1 MRCKGFKMDVMS
13 GLELNRFSV
22 GPAFLKILSYCFVV
36 IVLGQVELWI
46 GVGAC
51 SGKDKFGL
59 KY

>member
-1 MRCKGFKMDVMS
+1 MDVMS
-13 GLELNRFSV
+13 GLELNWFSV
-22 GPAFLKILSYCFVV
+22 GPAVLKILSYSCVV

>member
-1 MRCKGFKMDVMS
+1 MDVMS
-13 GLELNRFSV
+13 GLELNWFSV
-22 GPAFLKILSYCFVV
+22 GPAVLKIISYSCVV
-36 IVLGQVELWI
+36 IVLSQVELWI